1 MDLLYIRHPDPHLYE
16 YQLELLNNLREPKKS
31 HLARSF
37 RLGNASM
44 RYYYCNEEPPTEDDF
59 NDWVYGLSDTVK
71 ESMIERGYQKCK
83 TILGLQRHA
92 MERRDIGM
100 AAFVRNLLNDE
111 DFEVW
116 QKSFQDKA

>member
-1 MDLLYIRHPDPHLYE
+1 
-16 YQLELLNNLREPKKS
+16 
-31 HLARSF
+31 
-37 RLGNASM
+37 M